1 VRQAKPVVHPGA
13 KEHYVRAESYEARYA
28 ARSEDVDYYRGLVRP
43 GDTVL
48 EYGAGAGRLT
58 LKLAQKGVQVCAVDI
73 SRPMLDLLRRRAQS
87 LASDA
92 RRRITIAPGDMRSFR
107 TRRRF
112 DWVMVAFHGVGH
124 LYTVKDMEAFLGRAW
139 LHLEPGGKL
148 VFDLP
153 YPRIDMNEY
162 DPVAAVRVTE
172 MDGPDGPELLTL
184 RCYQPQEIAMHL
196 HYAGFDQV
204 RLTSDFEKKPIDSET
219 SVFVVTARKPHAHS
233 P

>member
-1 VRQAKPVVHPGA
+1 MQAKPVVHPGA
-13 KEHYVRAESYEARYA
+13 SEHYVRAESYEARYA
-28 ARSEDVDYYRGLVRP
+28 ARSEDVAYYLGLVRS
-43 GDTVL
+43 GDAVL

-58 LKLAQKGVQVCAVDI
+58 LKLAQKGAQVCAVDI
-73 SRPMLDLLRRRAQS
+73 SRPMLDLLQRRAQD
-87 LASDA
+87 LTAPA
-92 RRRITIAPGDMRSFR
+92 RRRISIQQGDMRSFR

-124 LYTVKDMEAFLGRAW
+124 LYTVQDIEAFLGRAW
-139 LHLEPGGKL
+139 LHLLPGGKL

-162 DPVAAVRVTE
+162 DPIAAVRVTE
-172 MDGPDGPELLTL
+172 MDGPQGPELLTL

-204 RLTSDFEKKPIDSET
+204 RLSSDFTKAPIDSET